1 MSITTINDINN
12 YINNNNY
19 EYFFF
24 QITKSDITKN
34 TYLENYLLNT
44 YYNSNYVDINN
55 ETIYNYFYNISPT
68 YTSILYIC
76 IKELYID
83 ISNAKTDYVLLR
95 GDNDPIDNSLLIQ
108 NFIENKFINVLGY
121 VNSTYDLTF
130 IQLTKTGITKIN
142 INNILTNYTNYQYK
156 DISNNAIFN
165 YYNRLSTKPMLLIII
180 KEFLTTLT
188 INKTDYLFV
197 DNALNNTS
205 ISNYINNKV
214 FLNLITI
221 PTAFDIQFLQIVKN
235 NMNLITTP
243 ITNIISS
250 YTNKYIVTNSYRTII
265 STQTFNYF
273 SNGSKPI
280 LIVFIRDYFS
290 DEINKNNS
298 VQLTPTSNLFI
309 ILKNYYIEIK
319 NKLKFIQIDSNT
331 TLFTLESF
339 IQNNLISMPINSLNY
354 LKIYLKYTLYEL
366 TFIRLLTTNINSI
379 KSSYIISF
387 LNEAN
392 IIYKKNVEFIEIIGN
407 IEINDFYN
415 TLVRNFPAILFFK
428 RSFYTTDRYRVPCKI
443 LSGENYYT
451 NKSIPRIK
459 LFIKTSLNY

>member
-1 MSITTINDINN
+1 MIVKNEAHIIASTLENICN
-12 YINNNNY
+12 YIPLDY
-19 EYFFF
+19 WVIVDTGSTDDTKQIIRDFFESKNIKGELHETEWKNF
-24 QITKSDITKN
+24 GFNRSD
-34 TYLENYLLNT
+34 
-44 YYNSNYVDINN
+44 
-55 ETIYNYFYNISPT
+55 
-68 YTSILYIC
+68 
-76 IKELYID
+76 
-83 ISNAKTDYVLLR
+83 A
-95 GDNDPIDNSLLIQ
+95 
-108 NFIENKFINVLGY
+108 
-121 VNSTYDLTF
+121 
-130 IQLTKTGITKIN
+130 
-142 INNILTNYTNYQYK
+142 
-156 DISNNAIFN
+156 
-165 YYNRLSTKPMLLIII
+165 LSKA
-180 KEFLTTLT
+180 F
-188 INKTDYLFV
+188 NKTDYLFV

-250 YTNKYIVTNSYRTII
+250 YTNKYIVPNSYRTII

-280 LIVFIRDYFS
+280 LIVFIRDYFI

-319 NKLKFIQIDSNT
+319 NKLKFIQIDNNT

-339 IQNNLISMPINSLNY
+339 IQKNLISMPITSLNY

-428 RSFYTTDRYRVPCKI
+428 RSFYTIDRYRVPCKI